1 MILGLVLLGLLVC
14 MGLCLY
20 VILTLD
26 KDMEGY

>member
-1 MILGLVLLGLLVC
+1 MILGLLLLGLLVC

-20 VILTLD
+20 VIFTLE